1 MTEFSE
7 SSAPESSP
15 PSWHT
20 RRTCT
25 RAVCLSSGYRRDD
38 GHPLASVCVKLKE
51 HTHALHLSNNV
62 VAAPHAV
69 DYLRSQRGGG
79 GGGGSGG
86 CGGGRLGRGTILLM
100 PSYGTTPA
108 SLKFTATPFQVF
120 IDAGAWTGER
130 ALSRPQP
137 PRRSG
142 RGRGVYERVVVVVK
156 GASASA
162 STCARYTGRRGASM
176 WR

>member
-1 MTEFSE
+1 M
-7 SSAPESSP
+7 
-15 PSWHT
+15 
-20 RRTCT
+20 
-25 RAVCLSSGYRRDD
+25 
-38 GHPLASVCVKLKE
+38 KLKE

-86 CGGGRLGRGTILLM
+86 GGGGRLGRGTILLM

-142 RGRGVYERVVVVVK
+142 RGRG
-156 GASASA
+156 ACMSAWWSL
-162 STCARYTGRRGASM
+162 
-176 WR
+176 